1 MFWLQKIETFTFD
14 IIVFDI
20 IEKQIDPDYLQA
32 EDENNQ
38 LEQYNHEVNIIHVAV
53 LRKQAYIWYD
63 MMWFKLALVKMRILD
78 EEGEYSSRLVLEVY
92 RIVEQSLSKI
102 THAVFFFAD

>member
-1 MFWLQKIETFTFD
+1 
-14 IIVFDI
+14 
-20 IEKQIDPDYLQA
+20 
-32 EDENNQ
+32 
-38 LEQYNHEVNIIHVAV
+38 
-53 LRKQAYIWYD
+53 
-63 MMWFKLALVKMRILD
+63 MWFKLALVKMRILD